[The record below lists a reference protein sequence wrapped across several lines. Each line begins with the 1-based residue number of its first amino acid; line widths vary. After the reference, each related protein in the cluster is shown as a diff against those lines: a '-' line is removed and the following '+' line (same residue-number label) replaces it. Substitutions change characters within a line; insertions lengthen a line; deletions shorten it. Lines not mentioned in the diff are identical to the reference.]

1 MESNKHWD
9 NIHSK
14 YLSEEIRYDE
24 WLKDYNDILIT
35 CNSSVLDLGCGLG
48 NNTLYLKERGL
59 DVISLDFSQV
69 ALDKIKDEIPG
80 AKTVLADISKPLP
93 FDDFEFEIIIAD
105 LSLHYFDKE
114 TTIKIMQEIKRILR
128 PGGHLIARV
137 NSTKDVNYGAGS
149 GEEIEENYFKIDGSY
164 KRFFSLIDVIKFFSY
179 IGDVKVYPSIIT
191 RYSLPKEVYEVVV
204 EKEDPI
210 IM

>member
-1 MESNKHWD
+1 MESNKYWD
-9 NIHSK
+9 EIHSK
-14 YLSEEIRYDE
+14 FANNEIEYDD
-24 WLKDYNDILIT
+24 WLKEYNDILIS
-35 CNSSVLDLGCGLG
+35 CNSTILDLGCGLG

-69 ALDKIKDEIPG
+69 ALDKIKEEIPNS
-80 AKTVLADISKPLP
+80 KTMLFDISKPLP

-105 LSLHYFDKE
+105 LSLHYFNKE
-114 TTIKIMQEIKRILR
+114 VTIKIMQEIKRILK

-137 NSTKDVNYGAGS
+137 NSIKDTNYGAGT
-149 GEEIEENYFKIDGSY
+149 GEEIEEHYYKINDSY
-164 KRFFSLIDVIKFFSY
+164 KRFFSLIDVIKYFSY
-179 IGDVKVYPSIIT
+179 VGDVKVYPSLIT
-191 RYSLPKEVYEVVV
+191 RYSLPKEVYEVIV